1 MNHDTAALTAAARQV
16 IDDARRLGLTWTL
29 QNASVVTATPLG
41 VQMDGDNVTIA
52 AISMVGAVGV
62 GLRVYVIQVPPGG
75 NYIVGYVGATKI
87 PGLAG
92 NWNAMTLLNGW
103 TNVGTAEVTA
113 QYRMVASPPNTL
125 QIVGEI
131 AAGTLTDGTAVTN
144 LPGGFRPIHSTTFP
158 VGCNPTARAAV
169 MRYTATGDL
178 VIFGFIAGTVQAY
191 FNTLIPLDA

>member
-1 MNHDTAALTAAARQV
+1 MNHDTAALTAAAQQV
-16 IDDARRLGLTWTL
+16 VADARRLGLTWTL
-29 QNASVVTATPLG
+29 QNATVVTASPIGL
-41 VQMDGDNVTIA
+41 QMDGDIVTIA
-52 AISMVGAVGV
+52 AISMIGPIGV

-92 NWNAMTLLNGW
+92 NWTAMTLSGGW
-103 TNVGTAEVTA
+103 TNVGTTEVTA
-113 QYRMVASPPNTL
+113 QYRLVSSPPNTL

-131 AAGTLTDGTAVTN
+131 AAGTLTDGTVVAN
-144 LPGGFRPIHSTTFP
+144 LPSGFRPIHSTTFP

-169 MRYTATGDL
+169 MRYTAAGDL

-191 FNTLIPLDA
+191 FNTLIALDA